1 MRRRLACCALAA
13 ALLSGLAAGRTSRAQ
28 ETEING
34 HVDGLVS
41 LSLRNVAPDRVQAT
55 VTTTIPRTALSVSRT
70 GRPASTLR
78 AYPGPVTRART
89 TLTASAGH
97 HTITFGTQT
106 P

>member
-1 MRRRLACCALAA
+1 MTRRLACCALTA

-41 LSLRNVAPDRVQAT
+41 LSLRNVAPDRVRAT
-55 VTTTIPRTALSVSRT
+55 VTATIPRTALSVSQP
-70 GRPASTLR
+70 GRPSRTLG
-78 AYPGPVTRART
+78 AYPGPVTRARA
-89 TLTASAGH
+89 TLTASAGQQ
-97 HTITFGTQT
+97 TITFGTQT